1 MATIVQEVMSSN
13 PRRVSV
19 DESIIAVAQVMRD
32 EDIGSVIVTDA
43 DQVRGLVT
51 DRDLVVRAIA
61 EGLDPALETVDT
73 VYSGRDLVTVESNT
87 PIEEAVR
94 LMRENAIRR
103 LPVVDDGRAI
113 GLVSLGDLAMERD
126 EGSALADI
134 SAAEPNT

>member
-61 EGLDPALETVDT
+61 EGLDPASETVDT

-103 LPVVDDGRAI
+103 LPVVDD
-113 GLVSLGDLAMERD
+113 
-126 EGSALADI
+126 
-134 SAAEPNT
+134 PHPTN